1 MASNEWF
8 YYALARDVLNKDV
21 FLCVFPHHVGACNG
35 DRVVAESEDKTIQR
49 VGDIF
54 FKDFTRSDDGFLNAV
69 ISNLLG
75 GQKLKAV
82 SYWNRREIEW
92 PKDEGEEDGAS
103 AEDGSTVSC

>member
-21 FLCVFPHHVGACNG
+21 FLCVFPHHVGARNG

-49 VGDIF
+49 IGDIF
-54 FKDFTRSDDGFLNAV
+54 FMDFTRSDDGFLNAV
-69 ISNLLG
+69 VSNLLG
-75 GQKLKAV
+75 GKKLKAV

-92 PKDEGEEDGAS
+92 PKDEV
-103 AEDGSTVSC
+103 AEDGTSDQHTETVSL